1 MAELPSVLS
10 LAKKFTNISGIY
22 LDDFI
27 IDCKKRADGRVVGR
41 PALHP
46 SELKSAREKLK
57 SLGRPMDIWVTLY
70 SHELLPKH
78 PAHIGCDPPLANFLD
93 LFDVLTL
100 WTWNANELPKLEES
114 LAVLEIVAP
123 KNRRIALGMYIWD
136 YPHSRPVP
144 LDLMRYQCE
153 LGLKWLKEKRIQE
166 MIFLANTVLDV
177 GAPGGEFARSWIT
190 KVGRE
195 PL

>member
-1 MAELPSVLS
+1 MAELPCVLS
-10 LAKKFTNISGIY
+10 LARKFANLNGIY

-27 IDCKKRADGRVVGR
+27 IDHKKRADGRVVGR

-46 SELKSAREKLK
+46 SDLKAAREKLK

-78 PAHIGCDPPLANFLD
+78 AAHIGCDPPLAGFLD

-114 LAVLEIVAP
+114 LAALESMTA
-123 KNRRIALGMYIWD
+123 KNRPSLWGCTSGTSPTAGPCRW
-136 YPHSRPVP
+136 S
-144 LDLMRYQCE
+144 
-153 LGLKWLKEKRIQE
+153 
-166 MIFLANTVLDV
+166 
-177 GAPGGEFARSWIT
+177 
-190 KVGRE
+190 
-195 PL
+195 